1 MHGRRPPPPEAARQ
15 LDWPSRRTALA
26 VAVASVLV
34 GALLRF
40 LFIGAKSMWL
50 DEVYSLVFS
59 SSPWPDFVRTMARRE
74 ANMVAYYLLLRPWL
88 ALGDGEAAV
97 RSLSALFGVATIPL
111 LYALGARLFGRG
123 AGALAAALLAVHAF
137 AVKYA
142 QEARG
147 YSLLMLVCVAAGL
160 LLVRAVERP
169 TGRAWAA
176 YALVGSLAVYA
187 HFYGVLVLAAQ
198 WLSLVPLL
206 WRRQDSLPWRPVLTA
221 ALLTGVLLSPL
232 ALFLLSGRL
241 AGASYWMRFPSE
253 AELDYF
259 RYTLVG
265 AGDWTPARIFLSW
278 VYGLAVVAAVVAAVR
293 ERARGRWPA
302 ARAPSPWS
310 VTMAE
315 PTSERL
321 RGWRYW
327 LLLSWVLVP
336 IATTLGVSL
345 VRPIFQ
351 DRYLIGTVP
360 ALVLL
365 VGVALISLR
374 PRLRWPLLAL
384 VVATSLHGVADYYAR
399 PDKEE
404 WRGATAYVAAA
415 AREDDALILYEPYV
429 RACYDYYRRRI
440 PGVYPEI
447 AYPSWL
453 GSPGDTPRSALA
465 AVAAHRRRVWVVS
478 SHADDRGQ
486 FIEDS
491 LARHFATVRERR
503 FPGVRV
509 LLFDRAAAAR

>member
-1 MHGRRPPPPEAARQ
+1 MHGRLTPPAEAAPQ
-15 LDWPSRRTALA
+15 LYRPSRRAALS
-26 VAVASVLV
+26 VAAASILV

-59 SSPWPDFVRTMARRE
+59 ASPWPAFVRTIVGRE

-88 ALGDGEAAV
+88 ALGDGEAVV
-97 RSLSALFGVATIPL
+97 RSLSALLGVATIPA

-123 AGALAAALLAVHAF
+123 AGALGGALLATHAF

-147 YSLLMLVCVAAGL
+147 YALLMLLCTVAGL

-176 YALVGSLAVYA
+176 YAVVGSLVVYA

-198 WLSLVPLL
+198 WLSLAPLL
-206 WRRQDSLPWRPVLTA
+206 SRRRDPLPWRPVFGA

-232 ALFLLSGRL
+232 ALFLLAGRL
-241 AGASYWMRFPSE
+241 AGASYWMRFPNE

-265 AGDWTPARIFLSW
+265 AGDWTAERIFLSW
-278 VYGLAVVAAVVAAVR
+278 VYGLAVVVTVVAAVR
-293 ERARGRWPA
+293 EGRAGRLA
-302 ARAPSPWS
+302 SRAPSPALAS
-310 VTMAE
+310 AE

-321 RGWRYW
+321 LGWRYW
-327 LLLSWVLVP
+327 LLLSWALVP
-336 IATTLGVSL
+336 TALTLGVSL

-351 DRYLIGTVP
+351 DRYLIGSVP

-365 VGVALISLR
+365 AGVALSTLR
-374 PRLRWPLLAL
+374 PRLRWSLLAL

-404 WRGATAYVAAA
+404 WRGATAHVAAA
-415 AREDDALILYEPYV
+415 ARADDAVILYEPYV

-440 PGVYPEI
+440 PGVYPEV
-447 AYPSWL
+447 AYPSW
-453 GSPGDTPRSALA
+453 PGRAGETPDSALA
-465 AVAAHRRRVWVVS
+465 AVAASRRRVWVVS
-478 SHADDRGQ
+478 SHADDRGR

-491 LARHFATVRERR
+491 LARHFPTVHERK

-509 LLFDRAAAAR
+509 LLFERAAAAR